1 MSCAGNNRQ
10 RRINVASRRRGAILV
25 LTALLL
31 VFLVTLVAFTIDIG
45 YMLAVRSEAKRAT
58 DAAALAGAG
67 ELINGPDAARVEAF
81 EFLNRNPVGNKTY
94 VHDEDWL
101 VQLQTTGTDYVN
113 AKDEDI
119 AIETGNWDSDAPPPA
134 FGEPETRFQATT
146 NVPSAIRV
154 EAVQTGIPS
163 LFGTLISSTGNFSMA
178 SESIAGYQPR
188 DIMIVLDFSGSMN
201 DDSELKRITYTT
213 DPDREVVEENLAQ
226 IWEDL
231 GPPTYGNLVFEPKYL
246 TIVGEPPTAPQYP
259 QITVTFRADDVYVE
273 STKDLSNIVL
283 GFSDG
288 TTEKIENLSSTTGT
302 FRGTGW
308 NYNKTITKI
317 WVKSGANFSY
327 DGSGYGELFE
337 DTNTAVKKAF
347 GLDSVAY
354 PYPSGNWD
362 SYINYCRT
370 SSSVKNAGYKKMY
383 GGMTLINYW
392 LEQKPMYSQTP
403 DLWKVSA
410 QPVQAVKDAV
420 DVFMEYIQEI
430 DTNDQVGLVVYN
442 SPTQHATLEH
452 PLTTDFEEVINT
464 AKHRQAGHYNSMTNI
479 GAGICV
485 AREQLNENA
494 RPGAFKM
501 IVLMT
506 DGQANTSSDYTLS
519 GRDYALSEARKAAAD
534 GYPIVTISLG
544 NSADKTLMQ
553 QIADM
558 TEGVHFNIPGLG
570 SGVTDYKEGLMQT
583 FRNIA
588 DDRPLLL
595 VK

>member
-1 MSCAGNNRQ
+1 MSCAGTYRQ
-10 RRINVASRRRGAILV
+10 GRVNIASRRRGAILV

-81 EFLNRNPVGNKTY
+81 EFLNRNPVGNKIY
-94 VHDEDWL
+94 AQDENWL
-101 VQLQTTGTDYVN
+101 SQLESTGTDYVN
-113 AKDEDI
+113 AKGEDI
-119 AIETGNWDSDAPPPA
+119 AIETGQWDSDSPPPE
-134 FGEPETRFQATT
+134 FGQPETRFQASES
-146 NVPSAIRV
+146 VPSAIRV

-188 DIMIVLDFSGSMN
+188 DIMVVLDFSGSMN
-201 DDSELKRITYTT
+201 DDSELKRITYTS
-213 DPDREVVEENLAQ
+213 DPDREVVEENLAE
-226 IWEDL
+226 IWDEL
-231 GPPTYGNLVFEPKYL
+231 GPPTYGDLVFTPEFLK
-246 TIVGEPPTAPQYP
+246 IVGDPPISSQYP

-273 STKDLSNIVL
+273 STKDLSNIVME
-283 GFSDG
+283 FSDG
-288 TTEKIENLSSTTGT
+288 TRQKIEGLTSPTGT

-317 WVKSGANFSY
+317 WVKSGSNDSG
-327 DGSGYGELFE
+327 DGPGYGELFE
-337 DTNTAVKKAF
+337 DNNYEVKKAF
-347 GLDSVAY
+347 GLDQVAY
-354 PYPSGNWD
+354 PYPSGSWD
-362 SYINYCRT
+362 DYINYCRT
-370 SSSVKNAGYKKMY
+370 YSSVKNAGYKKKY
-383 GGMTLINYW
+383 GGMTLVNYW
-392 LEQKPMYSQTP
+392 LEKKPMASQTP

-420 DVFMEYIQEI
+420 DVFMEYIQEV

-452 PLTTDFEEVINT
+452 ELTNDFDEVINL

-479 GAGICV
+479 GAGINV
-485 AREQLNENA
+485 AREQLNDNA

-506 DGQANTSSDYTLS
+506 DGQANVSSDRSLS
-519 GRDYALSEARKAAAD
+519 ARDYALSEAQKAAAE

-544 NSADKTLMQ
+544 NNADKYLMQ
-553 QIADM
+553 KIADD
-558 TEGVHFNIPGLG
+558 TDGAHFNIPGLG
-570 SGVTDYKEGLMQT
+570 SGVTDYREGLMET

-588 DDRPLLL
+588 NDRPLLL